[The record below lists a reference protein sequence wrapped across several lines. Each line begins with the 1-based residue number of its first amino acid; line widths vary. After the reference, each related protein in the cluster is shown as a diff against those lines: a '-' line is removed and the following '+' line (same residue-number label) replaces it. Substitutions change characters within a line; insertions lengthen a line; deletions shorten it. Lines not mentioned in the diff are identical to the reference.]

1 MGWPNMAGRLP
12 DRVAI
17 VTGGGTGIGAGI
29 AERFARE
36 GARVVISGRRSEPL
50 QTVATQIVAAGG
62 KIHTVTCDSATEAGV
77 EELFRATESQFG
89 PVDILVNNA
98 AIAGPVA
105 SIWEQETSGWEET
118 LRINLTGPWLC
129 CRAAAHSMM
138 PRRTGKIINI
148 GSISGKR
155 PLATRTPYTAT
166 KMGLVGLTR
175 TLALELGAYDINVN
189 LISPGAVETP
199 RMDELAE
206 HWHTTREELVAG
218 IAASAA
224 LKRVGEPSD
233 IANLAVFLASDEAR
247 NIQGID
253 ITVDAGVW
261 YS

>member
-1 MGWPNMAGRLP
+1 MAARLVG
-12 DRVAI
+12 RVAI

-29 AERFARE
+29 ATRFAQE
-36 GARVVISGRRSEPL
+36 GARVVISGRRGQLLEETARGVA
-50 QTVATQIVAAGG
+50 QTGG
-62 KIHTVTCDSATEAGV
+62 EMQTIACDSATEAGV
-77 EELFRATESQFG
+77 ADLFRFTESQFG

-98 AIAGPVA
+98 AIAGPIA
-105 SIWEQETSGWEET
+105 SIWDQETSGWEET

-129 CRAAAHSMM
+129 CRAAARSMM
-138 PRRTGKIINI
+138 PRRSGKIINI

-155 PLATRTPYTAT
+155 PLATRSPYTAT

-206 HWHTTREELVAG
+206 ASHTTREAFVAG

>member
-1 MGWPNMAGRLP
+1 MADRLA

-29 AERFARE
+29 AERLAQD
-36 GARVVISGRRSEPL
+36 GARVVISGRRNQLL
-50 QTVATQIVAAGG
+50 QETVQRVTSNGG
-62 KIHTVTCDSATEAGV
+62 KIGSFAGDTATEDGV
-77 EELFRATESQFG
+77 KALFQEAESLFG

-105 SIWEQETSGWEET
+105 PIWEQETPGWEET

-129 CRAAAHSMM
+129 CREACRSMM
-138 PRRTGKIINI
+138 ERRSGKIVNI

-175 TLALELGAYDINVN
+175 TLAAELGPYNINVN
-189 LISPGAVETP
+189 LISPGAVDTP

-206 HWHTTREELVAG
+206 RWNTTRDALLGG
-218 IAASAA
+218 IAETSA
-224 LKRVGEPSD
+224 LKRVSQPHD
-233 IANLAVFLASDEAR
+233 IANLAAFLVSDEAR

-261 YS
+261 FS

>member
-1 MGWPNMAGRLP
+1 MANRLE

-29 AERFARE
+29 AQRLTKD
-36 GARVVISGRRSEPL
+36 GASVVISGRREGPL
-50 QTVATQIVAAGG
+50 HDTARIVAESGG
-62 KIHTVTCDSATEAGV
+62 KITVFVGDTATEEGV
-77 EELFRATESQFG
+77 KSLFRTAESSFG

-105 SIWEQETSGWEET
+105 SIWEQDVRGWEET

-129 CRAAAHSMM
+129 SRAAAISMM
-138 PRRTGKIINI
+138 ERRSGKIVNI

-155 PLATRTPYTAT
+155 PLPTRTPYTTT

-175 TLALELGAYDINVN
+175 TLAAELGPFDINVN
-189 LISPGAVETP
+189 LISPGAVDTP

-206 HWHTTREELVAG
+206 RWQTTREALLGG
-218 IAASAA
+218 IADSAA
-224 LKRVGEPSD
+224 LKRVSEPYD
-233 IANLAVFLASDEAR
+233 IANLTAFLVSDEAR

-261 YS
+261 FS

>member
-1 MGWPNMAGRLP
+1 MVGRLA

-29 AERFARE
+29 AERLAHD
-36 GARVVISGRRSEPL
+36 GARVVISGRRRHLL
-50 QTVATQIVAAGG
+50 QETVDRVSSNGGMIASVAGD
-62 KIHTVTCDSATEAGV
+62 TATEDGV
-77 EELFRATESQFG
+77 KALFRETESIFG
-89 PVDILVNNA
+89 PVEILVNNA

-105 SIWEQETSGWEET
+105 PIWETDTPGWEET

-129 CRAAAHSMM
+129 CREACRSMM
-138 PRRTGKIINI
+138 ERRSGKIVNI

-155 PLATRTPYTAT
+155 PLATRTPYTTT

-175 TLALELGAYDINVN
+175 TLAAEVGPYNINVN
-189 LISPGAVETP
+189 LISPGAVDTP

-206 HWHTTREELVAG
+206 RWNTTRDALLGG
-218 IAASAA
+218 IAETSA
-224 LKRVGEPSD
+224 LKRVSQPYD
-233 IANLAVFLASDEAR
+233 IANLTAFLVSDEAR

-261 YS
+261 FS